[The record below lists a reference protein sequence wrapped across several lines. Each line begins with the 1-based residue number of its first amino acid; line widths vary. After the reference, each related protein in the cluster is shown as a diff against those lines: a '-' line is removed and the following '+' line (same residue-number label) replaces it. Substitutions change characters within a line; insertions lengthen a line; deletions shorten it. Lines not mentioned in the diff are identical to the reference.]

1 MRLALTIGDCNG
13 IGLEVLLK
21 ALKFLKNKLINR
33 HKIFISGNSETIY
46 EYAKKINFPLKF
58 NQNNLFIDELEIDLI
73 NCSNYSQVEFGKLS
87 REAGALAGESIE
99 KATEFVISGN
109 ADGLVTMPINK
120 KAIYLADWEFPGHT
134 EYLAHKARTPNYL
147 MIICDKK
154 IRVALVTIHLPL
166 SSVSKILSI
175 DIVIDKIVFFR
186 RSLKIDFGIRNPRL
200 AVLGLNPHAGEN
212 GALGDEEIKVIKP
225 AIERAKEQGIEA
237 NGPFPADGFFA
248 HQLWREFDGVLAMY
262 HDQGLIPAK
271 MITKGNGVN
280 FTAGL
285 SFIRTSVD
293 HGTAF
298 EIAGRNL
305 ANPKSAINA
314 IEFCLKFIRNRKNN
328 TD

>member
-21 ALKFLKNKLINR
+21 ALKSLKNKLIDR
-33 HKIFISGNSETIY
+33 HKIFISGNPETIY
-46 EYAKKINFPLKF
+46 EYGKKINFPLKF
-58 NQNNLFIDELEIDLI
+58 KQNSLFIDELEIELI

-87 REAGALAGESIE
+87 REAGALARESIE

-134 EYLAHKARTPNYL
+134 EYLAHKSRTPNYL

-154 IRVALVTIHLPL
+154 IRVALVTIHHPL
-166 SSVSKILSI
+166 GSVSMILSI
-175 DIVIDKIVFFR
+175 DTIIDKIESFS
-186 RSLKIDFGIRNPRL
+186 RSLKIDFGIRNPKL
-200 AVLGLNPHAGEN
+200 AILGLNPHAGEN
-212 GALGDEEIKVIKP
+212 GALGDEEINIIKP
-225 AIERAKEQGIEA
+225 AIERAKERGIDT

-248 HQLWREFDGVLAMY
+248 RQLWREFDGVLAMY

-280 FTAGL
+280 FTGGL